1 MPVVVG
7 ASYRVLDGYAE
18 SVSECIDVFDKAFWG
33 AESANY
39 FCGERIA
46 GSKICDG
53 LNKKMDVGSVGV
65 KAVEVND
72 SVFVVVLLEAA
83 EWAARQKACPGGR
96 RFLPIQAET
105 DSASKAGILESVV
118 ANGNVEFVLNFFC
131 RSVAVLGRKDAY
143 FMHDWLSVAL

>member
-7 ASYRVLDGYAE
+7 TSYRVLDGYAE

-39 FCGERIA
+39 FCGERIV

-105 DSASKAGILESVV
+105 DSASKAGILESVI
-118 ANGNVEFVLNFFC
+118 ANDNVEFVLNFFC
-131 RSVAVLGRKDAY
+131 GSVTICGGDDFY
-143 FMHDWLSVAL
+143 FMWNLQCTAL

>member
-72 SVFVVVLLEAA
+72 FVFVVVLLEAA

-105 DSASKAGILESVV
+105 DSASKAGILESVI
-118 ANGNVEFVLNFFC
+118 ANDNVEFVLNFFC